1 MPAVVSNKASAYAIV
16 IQRFVRHCH
25 TTMTASSTVPSSV
38 LSVRV
43 NANERALLEAAS
55 NEAHTSLSDFVRR
68 RALEAAEIEVMDRR
82 VVTIPADHWDALEGW
97 FEEPAREVPALEELA
112 GRSAVGDPDGR
123 A

>member
-1 MPAVVSNKASAYAIV
+1 MTVSSN
-16 IQRFVRHCH
+16 
-25 TTMTASSTVPSSV
+25 TAASSV

-55 NEAHTSLSDFVRR
+55 SEAHTSLSDFVRR

-82 VVTIPADHWDALEGW
+82 VVTIATADWEALEGW
-97 FEEPAREVPALEELA
+97 FGEPAREVPALKELA
-112 GRSAVGDPDGR
+112 RRSVGGEPDGQ